1 MIYHSWR
8 VVFKW
13 LNIVSDG
20 RRPPFK
26 KRTHCPTYVYYKSWW
41 HWLDWSLILWVA
53 SHASRESTEW
63 TDKPFGKLGPSSSS
77 SCSTLSPSSIIIA
90 PRIITSPAQ
99 LKPPKVHYLLLP
111 LANPPTLKGE
121 LTSEN
126 PFSIQSKSLSP
137 HVSSTFSSIACLYRR
152 ACFSKAIFHL
162 GQVTCRSVQGYKR
175 GISITRNKRI
185 LCILNTFSWLL
196 GVNNKE
202 NGRSGIF
209 LTTAEFR
216 KILFWCAAAT
226 LRDDFHDKNLPRSK
240 GQGINF
246 VELPLFAAAD
256 FKLLPSIR

>member
-111 LANPPTLKGE
+111 LANPPTLKGSSRVKTH
-121 LTSEN
+121 LAFNQN
-126 PFSIQSKSLSP
+126 PYHLMSVLPSVVLHVSIEGLVFPKQFSI
-137 HVSSTFSSIACLYRR
+137 
-152 ACFSKAIFHL
+152 
-162 GQVTCRSVQGYKR
+162 
-175 GISITRNKRI
+175 
-185 LCILNTFSWLL
+185 
-196 GVNNKE
+196 
-202 NGRSGIF
+202 
-209 LTTAEFR
+209 
-216 KILFWCAAAT
+216 
-226 LRDDFHDKNLPRSK
+226 
-240 GQGINF
+240 
-246 VELPLFAAAD
+246 
-256 FKLLPSIR
+256 

>member
-90 PRIITSPAQ
+90 PRIIT
-99 LKPPKVHYLLLP
+99 YLLL
-111 LANPPTLKGE
+111 LEVLKLQKSIICYCHCKSANFEGK

-137 HVSSTFSSIACLYRR
+137 HVSFYL
-152 ACFSKAIFHL
+152 
-162 GQVTCRSVQGYKR
+162 Q
-175 GISITRNKRI
+175 
-185 LCILNTFSWLL
+185 
-196 GVNNKE
+196 
-202 NGRSGIF
+202 
-209 LTTAEFR
+209 
-216 KILFWCAAAT
+216 
-226 LRDDFHDKNLPRSK
+226 
-240 GQGINF
+240 
-246 VELPLFAAAD
+246 
-256 FKLLPSIR
+256 